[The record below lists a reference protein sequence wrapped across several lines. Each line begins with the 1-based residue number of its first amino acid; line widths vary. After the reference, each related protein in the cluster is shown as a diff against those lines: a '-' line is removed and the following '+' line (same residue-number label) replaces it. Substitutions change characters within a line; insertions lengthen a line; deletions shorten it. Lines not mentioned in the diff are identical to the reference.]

1 MQFVV
6 YFEVVVDVEDEVPE
20 NIHHEAMTLLSQG
33 IGSFEYESVND
44 NISWSAIRIT
54 RLPTDDYPRPD

>member
-6 YFEVVVDVEDEVPE
+6 YFEVVVNVEDEVPE
-20 NIHHEAMTLLSQG
+20 DIHDEAMILLSQG

-44 NISWSAIRIT
+44 N
-54 RLPTDDYPRPD
+54 YPRPD